1 MGRIG
6 TRMQRSIAHAR
17 VEPLKKSPRCGG
29 ACRRPRTHAKHLV
42 LRHRGG
48 VMPRAKDK
56 EGEEPAQAEEPKLT
70 LGGLAELVG
79 LGMGVPVPAKVE
91 LDMEKKQLIAEF
103 EANNFDQEQK
113 YRDEGYVDNS
123 ASSFNWLTLL
133 WLPVLG
139 AIGYGIF
146 ITL

>member
-1 MGRIG
+1 
-6 TRMQRSIAHAR
+6 
-17 VEPLKKSPRCGG
+17 
-29 ACRRPRTHAKHLV
+29 
-42 LRHRGG
+42 
-48 VMPRAKDK
+48 
-56 EGEEPAQAEEPKLT
+56 
-70 LGGLAELVG
+70 
-79 LGMGVPVPAKVE
+79 
-91 LDMEKKQLIAEF
+91 MEKKQLIAEF

-146 ITL
+146 ITLKALS